1 MKIKKYHIA
10 IVVIV
15 LCSISLVFCSNSK
28 YDKNKKEVGIIQIT
42 EHDCLDQARQGFI
55 DGLAEL
61 GYKDGEN
68 IKIDYKNAQGDQ
80 SVCNSIANS
89 FVNSNS
95 KKDLILAI
103 STPAA
108 QAAFNL
114 TKEIPILI
122 TAVTDPEACEL
133 VESKDHPGSNVTG
146 TSDMVPIEKQIKL
159 IKQLLPGA
167 QKVGVLYCSNE
178 VNSKIQAEMVSK
190 EAEKLGMETTD
201 YTVSNSNELPQI
213 VEYMGKSVDVVFVPT
228 DNLVVSCMPL
238 VSKIATSNGV
248 PIICSEAASVKN
260 GALATYGIDFYELGK
275 LTARQAVKVLN
286 GEAAPDNMPIEYLN
300 TSKLIL
306 NNETAEKL
314 GITISDDLKG
324 DLQ

>member
-1 MKIKKYHIA
+1 MKIKKYYIA
-10 IVVIV
+10 ISVVV
-15 LCSISLVFCSNSK
+15 LCSITLVFCSNLK
-28 YDKNKKEVGIIQIT
+28 VNEGKKEIGIIQIT
-42 EHDCLDQARQGFI
+42 EHDCLNQARKGFI
-55 DGLAEL
+55 EGLAEL

-108 QAAFNL
+108 QAVANL

-122 TAVTDPEACEL
+122 TAVTAPEACGL
-133 VESKDHPGSNVTG
+133 VASKEHPGANVTG

-159 IKQLLPGA
+159 IKQILPNA
-167 QKVGVLYCSNE
+167 QKIGVLYCSNE
-178 VNSKIQAEMVSK
+178 VNSKIQAEMASK
-190 EAEKLGMETTD
+190 EAEKLGMKTTD
-201 YTVSNSNELPQI
+201 YTVSNSNELPQ
-213 VEYMGKSVDVVFVPT
+213 VMEYMGKQVNAVFVPT

-238 VSKIATSNGV
+238 VSKMATFNGI
-248 PIICSEAASVKN
+248 PIVCSETASIKN

-275 LTARQAVKVLN
+275 LTAKQAVKILN
-286 GEAAPDNMPIEYLN
+286 GESTPDNMPIEYLN
-300 TSKLIL
+300 TPKLIL
-306 NNETAEKL
+306 NNETADKL
-314 GITISDDLKG
+314 GITIADDLKG

>member
-1 MKIKKYHIA
+1 MKIKKYYIA
-10 IVVIV
+10 IIVVV
-15 LCSISLVFCSNSK
+15 LCLFSLVFCSNFK
-28 YDKNKKEVGIIQIT
+28 PNKDKKEIGIIQII
-42 EHDCLDQARQGFI
+42 EHDCLNQARQGFI
-55 DGLAEL
+55 DGLAEF

-80 SVCNSIANS
+80 SICNSIANG

-108 QAAFNL
+108 QAVANL

-122 TAVTDPEACEL
+122 TAVTDPESSGLAA
-133 VESKDHPGSNVTG
+133 SKEHPGANVTG
-146 TSDMVPIEKQIKL
+146 TSDMVQIEKQIKL
-159 IKQLLPGA
+159 IKKLLPNA

-178 VNSKIQAEMVSK
+178 INSKIQGEMASKAAET
-190 EAEKLGMETTD
+190 LGMKTTD
-201 YTVSNSNELPQI
+201 YTVSNSNELPQ
-213 VEYMGKSVDVVFVPT
+213 VMDYMGKSVDAVFVPT

-248 PIICSEAASVKN
+248 PIICSETASVKN

-275 LTARQAVKVLN
+275 LTARQAVKILN
-286 GEAAPDNMPIEYLN
+286 GEATPKNMPIEYLN
-300 TSKLIL
+300 TPKLFL
-306 NNETAEKL
+306 NIEAAEKL
-314 GITISDDLKG
+314 GIIIPDDLKG